1 MAFGDFTACKARSA
15 VMATALLGAAAVLP
29 ACAAEPTQVDLRSE
43 ISGRV
48 IDAAT
53 GAPIEGAVVIATW
66 WTELPPS
73 PAALALG
80 LAIGGHGTVERR
92 TVYVSEALTDRD
104 GSFKIPSWSIA
115 EQWRP
120 GSVTSYSPLIQF
132 LAPGYSPAT
141 AGLGALA
148 NGIVSPT
155 SPGIRGPRQMAL
167 YRPGRTPKQDLGRR
181 GNSIAEPTVEEQRR
195 EELRKFH
202 GFLDDDA
209 TEADEPGAPANSAVK
224 ERARAAQ
231 RHARELVERELRKA
245 YGKEKQ

>member
-1 MAFGDFTACKARSA
+1 MAMAFGDFTACKARSA

-120 GSVTSYSPLIQF
+120 GSVTSYSPLIV
-132 LAPGYSPAT
+132 PR
-141 AGLGALA
+141 AGLFA
-148 NGIVSPT
+148 
-155 SPGIRGPRQMAL
+155 R
-167 YRPGRTPKQDLGRR
+167 YGRVGCV
-181 GNSIAEPTVEEQRR
+181 G
-195 EELRKFH
+195 
-202 GFLDDDA
+202 
-209 TEADEPGAPANSAVK
+209 
-224 ERARAAQ
+224 Q
-231 RHARELVERELRKA
+231 RHRQPHVTRDSRTAADGAVSSGPHAEAGSGTSRQQHRGADGGGTAPRGVAKI
-245 YGKEKQ
+245 